1 MKHKECVLVVDDEK
15 TVRTVVAEALEA
27 RGWRVATAA
36 SPTEALRAFEQSPFA
51 LALVDLNMPGS
62 MDGIALLTE
71 IHRRWPQ
78 TMIIILTGYGTLDSA
93 INALRQGVCD
103 YLTKPASMAQIV
115 ASVERA
121 LAKYREQLR
130 HPKWATSPERANGGS
145 QSETARAPAADAA
158 QRERFAQTGRLTI
171 DRQKRLVIQE
181 GKLLDLTA
189 TEFDYLDYLVSH
201 SDRVIT
207 AQELICGVQGYADML
222 EVDARPIVR
231 VHIQRL
237 RQKLGDDPENPRY
250 VQNVRGKGYRFT
262 D

>member
-1 MKHKECVLVVDDEK
+1 MKHAERILVVDDEK

-27 RGWRVATAA
+27 QGFSAETAA
-36 SPTEALRAFEQSPFA
+36 SPAEALRAFDQTAFA

-78 TMIIILTGYGTLDSA
+78 TLVIILTGYGTLDSA
-93 INALRQGVCD
+93 IKALRQDACD
-103 YLTKPASMAQIV
+103 YLTKPASMAQII

-121 LAKYREQLR
+121 LARYREEARLLKLVANLEEAMGDLKR
-130 HPKWATSPERANGGS
+130 ASPGLPSTES
-145 QSETARAPAADAA
+145 SV
-158 QRERFAQTGRLTI
+158 RERFAQMARLTI
-171 DRQKRLVIQE
+171 DRQKRLVVQGNE
-181 GKLLDLTA
+181 LLDLTA
-189 TEFDYLDYLVSH
+189 TEFDYLDYLVTH

-207 AQELICGVQGYADML
+207 AQELIRAVQGYDDVVEA
-222 EVDARPIVR
+222 DARPIVR

-250 VQNVRGKGYRFT
+250 IQNVRGKGYRFT
-262 D
+262 G